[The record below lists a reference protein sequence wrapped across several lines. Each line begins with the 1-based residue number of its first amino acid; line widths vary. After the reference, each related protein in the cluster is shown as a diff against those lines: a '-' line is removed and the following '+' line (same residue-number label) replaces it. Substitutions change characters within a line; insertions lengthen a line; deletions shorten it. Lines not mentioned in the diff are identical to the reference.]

1 MRFMGTERWGK
12 WEAADLT
19 GRERG
24 GKQEKEGRRREDRR
38 AEGRVRK
45 RYCYLQGPF
54 PKKKNIV
61 LQPKINPQ
69 NTKSSLKV

>member
-1 MRFMGTERWGK
+1 MRFTGTERWGK

-24 GKQEKEGRRREDRR
+24 WKQEKEGGRREDRR
-38 AEGRVRK
+38 AGGRVRK
-45 RYCYLQGPF
+45 RNCYLQGPF
-54 PKKKNIV
+54 PKKENTV
-61 LQPKINPQ
+61 LQPKTNPQ